1 MTARVALTLLL
12 AFAFFYLS
20 WGFITVLM
28 MGAAIAVLLHRP
40 YVYLES
46 KNVRPSLAAA
56 IVTVGVTVCI
66 FLPIGVL
73 GVTGIRA
80 GVKTFKSWR
89 DSPFMN
95 APGGEAE
102 LLDNVL
108 AIPFVD
114 RALEQVAMIFRMETS
129 EVIEAVAGMAKTI
142 GLKAADLF
150 TLALSSLP
158 ALSVQMFILLLA
170 IFFSLVDGQKLVR
183 FLRAN
188 TVFPNEETEEIFGAF
203 TGICRSVLLASLVSG
218 VAQSLIYLTGML
230 FAGTDHIPLFA
241 LLVFVGSF
249 VPLVGAAPL
258 TFGLAI
264 YTLLAEPSK
273 GPGIVLLV
281 FAVIASLTDNFVR
294 PIVLRG
300 GANLHPL
307 IAFVALFGGL
317 QVFGFAGLFLGP
329 ILAGLFVVTLQCLVK
344 ANSRPTQSAP
354 KNIA

>member
-20 WGFITVLM
+20 WGFITVLI

-40 YVYLES
+40 YLYLEG
-46 KNVRPSLAAA
+46 KNVRPSLAAGL
-56 IVTVGVTVCI
+56 VTVGVTVCI
-66 FLPIGVL
+66 FLPMGVL

-89 DSPFMN
+89 DSPFTN

-102 LLDNVL
+102 LLDKVL

-114 RALEQVAMIFRMETS
+114 RALEQVALVFRMETA
-129 EVIEAVAGMAKTI
+129 EIVEAMGGMAKTI

-158 ALSVQMFILLLA
+158 AFTVQMFILLLA
-170 IFFSLVDGQKLVR
+170 IFFSLLDGQKLVR
-183 FLRAN
+183 FLRVN
-188 TVFPNEETEEIFGAF
+188 TVFPNEETEEIFSAF

-218 VAQSLIYLTGML
+218 AAQALIYLTGML
-230 FAGTDHIPLFA
+230 FAGTAHIPLYA

-264 YTLLAEPSK
+264 FTLIDEPSK
-273 GPGIVLLV
+273 GPGIVLLI
-281 FAVIASLTDNFVR
+281 FAIIASAADNFVR
-294 PIVLRG
+294 PVVLRG

-329 ILAGLFVVTLQCLVK
+329 ILAGLFVVTVQSLVK
-344 ANSRPTQSAP
+344 ANGRSASMG
-354 KNIA
+354 A